1 MSAATGIASFDRNH
15 RGCAP
20 LHIMA
25 VTMSGAD
32 ERIFELLA
40 CEHGIKRELITGR
53 SRLQGDL
60 GMDGDDAVEFFA
72 AIERD
77 FGTDLSR
84 LYARWDKHF
93 GPEGMPLSGVLTSA
107 VSGGLG
113 ALIAI
118 FFKVSGFWAFILIIG
133 AISLGMWCHSRL
145 RPLTAITVDEV
156 IAAVKAGAW
165 PD

>member
-1 MSAATGIASFDRNH
+1 
-15 RGCAP
+15 
-20 LHIMA
+20 
-25 VTMSGAD
+25 MSGAA
-32 ERIFELLA
+32 ERIFELLVS
-40 CEHGIKRELITGR
+40 EHGIKRERITGR
-53 SRLQGDL
+53 SRLLYDL

-84 LYARWDKHF
+84 LYTRWDKHF
-93 GPEGMPLSGVLTSA
+93 GPEAMPLSGVLISA

-113 ALIAI
+113 ALTAI
-118 FFKVSGFWAFILIIG
+118 FFSIPGFWAVIPIIG
-133 AISLGMWCHSRL
+133 AMGLGMWCHSRL

>member
-1 MSAATGIASFDRNH
+1 
-15 RGCAP
+15 
-20 LHIMA
+20 
-25 VTMSGAD
+25 MSGTD
-32 ERIFELLA
+32 EKIFELLA
-40 CEHGIKRELITGR
+40 VEHGIKRGRITGR
-53 SRLQGDL
+53 SRLQNDL

-84 LYARWDKHF
+84 LYARWSKHF
-93 GPEGMPLSGVLTSA
+93 GPEGITLSQGLNSA

-113 ALIAI
+113 ASAAL
-118 FFKVSGFWAFILIIG
+118 FFDVPDFWAVIPVVG
-133 AISLGMWCHSRL
+133 AIGLGMWCQNRL
-145 RPLTAITVDEV
+145 RPMTAITVDEV